1 MLREGRQLR
10 NSSSET
16 LFLQMLAKITEFK
29 KCFVTSPSLK
39 RLQIGLCTLTRIYLA
54 SLTYNDSVFLVI
66 ETE

>member
-1 MLREGRQLR
+1 MCCGKADNYEILAVK
-10 NSSSET
+10 

-54 SLTYNDSVFLVI
+54 SLTYNDSVFLVV